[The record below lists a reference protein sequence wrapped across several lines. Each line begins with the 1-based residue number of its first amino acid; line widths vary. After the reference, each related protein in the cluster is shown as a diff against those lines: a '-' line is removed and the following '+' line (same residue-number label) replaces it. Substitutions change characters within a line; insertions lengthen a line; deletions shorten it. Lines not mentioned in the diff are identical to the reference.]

1 MNVSSLNYKSSAAE
15 DTLNVVSKSQDIVQ
29 QITKS
34 CEEIVVGNTTLMK
47 ELLDNVE
54 KVAHS
59 HAPTVLLQG
68 ESGTGKNSIA
78 RIIHQKSQ
86 RASHPFMEINCASL
100 PETLIESELFGH
112 ERGAFTDAKQ
122 MKKGLFEMAE
132 GGTLFLDEIAEMT
145 LATQAKLLQAIEGKI
160 FRRVGGTENL
170 KTNVRLITAT
180 SVDLK
185 KAVQEKKFREDLYYR
200 LQLITLLV
208 PPLRERIE
216 DIPLLVNYFIHK
228 FNESYKKQISGI
240 RREAEDLM
248 RRYNWP
254 GNVRELKNVIERIA
268 ILENQTLIEPAHL
281 PEEIVMS
288 EYESTAPFSIPSG
301 GVTIEEMERCY
312 IREALRK
319 SRGNQC
325 QAARL
330 LGMTRHTLRYRME
343 KFGMVSEN
351 FESHSN

>member
-1 MNVSSLNYKSSAAE
+1 MKGMNVHYQSSTAE
-15 DTLNVVSKSQDIVQ
+15 NLMNQDSKSDLVQ
-29 QITKS
+29 QITKT
-34 CEEIVVGNTTLMK
+34 CEDIVVGNTVQMQDLIQT
-47 ELLDNVE
+47 VE
-54 KVAHS
+54 KIAHS
-59 HAPTVLLQG
+59 HAPTALLQG

-78 RIIHQKSQ
+78 RMIHQKSD
-86 RASHPFMEINCASL
+86 RSNKPFMEINCASL

-122 MKKGLFEMAE
+122 MKKGLFETAD

-145 LATQAKLLQAIEGKI
+145 LATQAKLLQAIESKFI
-160 FRRVGGTENL
+160 RRVGGTENI
-170 KTNVRLITAT
+170 KTNVRIITAT

-185 KAVQEKKFREDLYYR
+185 QAVKEKRFREDLYYR
-200 LQLITLLV
+200 LQLITLVV

-228 FNESYKKQISGI
+228 FNQSYKKQIAGI
-240 RREAEDLM
+240 RREAEELM
-248 RRYNWP
+248 KRYNWP

-268 ILENQTLIEPAHL
+268 ILENQTLIEPEHL
-281 PEEIVMS
+281 PEEIMMS
-288 EYESTAPFSIPSG
+288 EGETTDAFTIPAG
-301 GVTIEEMERCY
+301 GVTIEEMEKSF
-312 IREALRK
+312 IKEALRK
-319 SRGNQC
+319 THGNQC

-351 FESHSN
+351 FHG

>member
-1 MNVSSLNYKSSAAE
+1 MTGGEAAQ
-15 DTLNVVSKSQDIVQ
+15 QDAIH
-29 QITKS
+29 QIAKS
-34 CEEIVVGNTTLMK
+34 CEEIVVGNTASMK
-47 ELLDNVE
+47 ELLDIVE
-54 KVAHS
+54 KIAHS
-59 HAPTVLLQG
+59 NAPTVLLQG

-78 RIIHQKSQ
+78 RMIHQKST
-86 RASHPFMEINCASL
+86 RAVRPFMEINCASL

-122 MKKGLFEMAE
+122 MKKGLFEMAD

-145 LATQAKLLQAIEGKI
+145 LSTQAKLLQAIEGKI

-170 KTNVRLITAT
+170 KTNVRVITAT

-200 LQLITLLV
+200 LQLITLVV

-268 ILENQTLIEPAHL
+268 ILENQTLIEPEHL

-288 EYESTAPFSIPSG
+288 EYESTAPFAIPSG
-301 GVTIEEMERCY
+301 GVTIEEMEKCY

-319 SRGNQC
+319 SHGNQC

-343 KFGMVSEN
+343 KFGLSSEN
-351 FESHSN
+351 FEKGSTLS